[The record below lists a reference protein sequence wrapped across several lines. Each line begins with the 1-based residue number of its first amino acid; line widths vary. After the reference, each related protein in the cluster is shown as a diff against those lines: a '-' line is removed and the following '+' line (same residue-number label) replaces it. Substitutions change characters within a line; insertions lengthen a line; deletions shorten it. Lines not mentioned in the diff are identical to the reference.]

1 MLVFWEMTKYLGN
14 SCCVGESLL
23 AGIKKVD
30 AQGRISLPARWR
42 SRKLHDSREAIVIEK
57 GEVLLVKP
65 RGKPVADE
73 VAEMK
78 KNAKV
83 IVKRINS
90 GERVATSL
98 THLSEVANI
107 LEASMPIHE
116 SHTVMR
122 DLIHSPTIAILEP
135 SRENYVDAVEVAEE
149 A

>member
-1 MLVFWEMTKYLGN
+1 MRF
-14 SCCVGESLL
+14 
-23 AGIKKVD
+23 VD
-30 AQGRISLPARWR
+30 ASLFLYAY
-42 SRKLHDSREAIVIEK
+42 L
-57 GEVLLVKP
+57 KP
-65 RGKPVADE
+65 RKAVPDE

-98 THLSEVANI
+98 THVSEVANI
-107 LEASMPIHE
+107 LEVSMPIHE
-116 SHTVMR
+116 SHMVMR

-149 A
+149 VSVGLNDGVAYVLMKENGIEEIYSFDRHFDRFKDVRRVHS

>member
-1 MLVFWEMTKYLGN
+1 MRF
-14 SCCVGESLL
+14 
-23 AGIKKVD
+23 VD
-30 AQGRISLPARWR
+30 ASLFLYAY
-42 SRKLHDSREAIVIEK
+42 L
-57 GEVLLVKP
+57 KP
-65 RGKPVADE
+65 RKAVPDE

-98 THLSEVANI
+98 THVSEVANI

-116 SHTVMR
+116 SHMVMR

-135 SRENYVDAVEVAEE
+135 TRDNYVDAVEVAEE
-149 A
+149 VSVGLNDGLAYVLMKENGIEEIYSFDRHFDRFEDVRRVHS

>member
-1 MLVFWEMTKYLGN
+1 MRF
-14 SCCVGESLL
+14 
-23 AGIKKVD
+23 VD
-30 AQGRISLPARWR
+30 ASLFLYAY
-42 SRKLHDSREAIVIEK
+42 L
-57 GEVLLVKP
+57 KP
-65 RGKPVADE
+65 RKAVPDE

-98 THLSEVANI
+98 THVSEVANI

-116 SHTVMR
+116 SPMVMR

-149 A
+149 VSVGLNDGVAYVLMKENGIEEIYSFDRHFDRFKDVRRVHS

>member
-1 MLVFWEMTKYLGN
+1 MRF
-14 SCCVGESLL
+14 
-23 AGIKKVD
+23 VD
-30 AQGRISLPARWR
+30 ASLFLYAY
-42 SRKLHDSREAIVIEK
+42 L
-57 GEVLLVKP
+57 KP
-65 RGKPVADE
+65 RKAVPDE

-98 THLSEVANI
+98 THVSEAANI

-116 SHTVMR
+116 SHMVMR

-149 A
+149 ASVGLNDGVAYVLMKENGIEEIYSFDRHFDRFKDVRRVHS

>member
-1 MLVFWEMTKYLGN
+1 MRF
-14 SCCVGESLL
+14 
-23 AGIKKVD
+23 VD
-30 AQGRISLPARWR
+30 ASLFLYAY
-42 SRKLHDSREAIVIEK
+42 L
-57 GEVLLVKP
+57 KP
-65 RGKPVADE
+65 RKAVPDE

-98 THLSEVANI
+98 THVSEVANI

-116 SHTVMR
+116 SHMVMR
-122 DLIHSPTIAILEP
+122 DLIHSPTIAFLEP

-149 A
+149 VSVGLNDGVAYVLMKENGIEEIYSFDRHFVRFKDVRRVHS

>member
-1 MLVFWEMTKYLGN
+1 MRF
-14 SCCVGESLL
+14 
-23 AGIKKVD
+23 VD
-30 AQGRISLPARWR
+30 ASLFLYAY
-42 SRKLHDSREAIVIEK
+42 L
-57 GEVLLVKP
+57 KP
-65 RGKPVADE
+65 RKAVPDE

-98 THLSEVANI
+98 THVSEVANI

-116 SHTVMR
+116 SHMVMR

-149 A
+149 ASVGLNDGVAYVLMKENGIEEIYSFDRHFDRFKDVRRVHS

>member
-1 MLVFWEMTKYLGN
+1 MRF
-14 SCCVGESLL
+14 
-23 AGIKKVD
+23 VD
-30 AQGRISLPARWR
+30 ASLFLYAY
-42 SRKLHDSREAIVIEK
+42 L
-57 GEVLLVKP
+57 KP
-65 RGKPVADE
+65 RKAVPDE

-98 THLSEVANI
+98 THVSEVANI
-107 LEASMPIHE
+107 LEVSMPIHE

-135 SRENYVDAVEVAEE
+135 TRDNYVDAVEVAEE
-149 A
+149 VSVGLNNGVAYVLMKENGIEEIYSFDRHFDRFEDVRRVHS